1 MAPIIIIFGIIL
13 ADQAVKL
20 LVRSKLALG
29 QSVPAIHDFF
39 NITYIRNTGT
49 AFSMFENNL
58 WITLGLTTVLIVVCL
73 LFMLHEWKK
82 GSKFLALCLAMI
94 LGGGLANMV
103 DRVFI
108 GYVTDM
114 FAFGNFAIFNVADIF
129 VCTGCALAIIA
140 VFFGDRKKD
149 K

>member
-29 QSVPAIHDFF
+29 QSVPVIHDFF

-114 FAFGNFAIFNVADIF
+114 FAFGNFAVFNVADIF

-140 VFFGDRKKD
+140 VFFGDRKKV

>member
-1 MAPIIIIFGIIL
+1 MAPVIIILGIIL

-20 LVRSKLALG
+20 LVRASLELG
-29 QSVPAIHDFF
+29 ESIPVIQDMF

-58 WITLGLTTVLIVVCL
+58 WITIGLTTVLIVVCL
-73 LFMLHEWKK
+73 LFMLHEWRK
-82 GSKFLALCLAMI
+82 GSKFLAISLSMV
-94 LGGGLANMV
+94 LGGGLANMI
-103 DRVFI
+103 DRVCI

-114 FAFGNFAIFNVADIF
+114 FAFRSFAVFNVADTF
-129 VCTGCALAIIA
+129 VCIGCALAVIA
-140 VFFGDRKKD
+140 ILLGDRKKA

>member
-29 QSVPAIHDFF
+29 QSVPVIHDFF

-114 FAFGNFAIFNVADIF
+114 FAFGNFAVFNVADIF

-140 VFFGDRKKD
+140 VFFGDKK
-149 K
+149 KVK

>member
-29 QSVPAIHDFF
+29 QSVPVIHDFF

-82 GSKFLALCLAMI
+82 GSKFLALCLAMV

>member
-29 QSVPAIHDFF
+29 QSVPVIHDFF

-73 LFMLHEWKK
+73 LFMLREWKK
-82 GSKFLALCLAMI
+82 GSKFLALSLAMI

-129 VCTGCALAIIA
+129 VCMGCALAIIA
-140 VFFGDRKKD
+140 VFFGDKK
-149 K
+149 KSK